1 MSTSQECPW
10 LARIFKPSGLMPR
23 RCFVFVR
30 TISPR
35 SSGVMAWAGA
45 IAARTLAMGAQP
57 PFSSR
62 ERRPSAFVT
71 SGRLSISGWW
81 RSWGEEGG
89 AGGEGQEGPESRG
102 WDGQGGSNRF
112 SEPARGEVEIRRFA
126 TRRFQCPPPPKH
138 LGRLRRR
145 GGALFVFRLLH
156 RRIAAGERLQQ
167 GAVSF
172 GRHEGVDGLLVGC
185 VRYPFLLL
193 MQRSLVDAQALQKRR
208 NIRRTLRRVSSCFHR
223 RCRACSTNGHGT
235 IKRPMQPQ
243 VAAPPPPRV
252 LLLLLLLLLLL
263 HAYIP
268 PHTHSQG
275 PTLFVAAPPPQPQ
288 SLL

>member
-1 MSTSQECPW
+1 
-10 LARIFKPSGLMPR
+10 
-23 RCFVFVR
+23 
-30 TISPR
+30 
-35 SSGVMAWAGA
+35 
-45 IAARTLAMGAQP
+45 MGAQP

-81 RSWGEEGG
+81 RSWGAEGG
-89 AGGEGQEGPESRG
+89 GGEGGETGRRVSAGEQGMG
-102 WDGQGGSNRF
+102 WAGGSNRF
-112 SEPARGEVEIRRFA
+112 SQPARGEVEIRRFA
-126 TRRFQCPPPPKH
+126 TRRFQGPPPPQH
-138 LGRLRRR
+138 LSRLRRR
-145 GGALFVFRLLH
+145 RVALFVFRLLH